1 MRNLENLNF
10 PKGGLAPFSPK
21 EAPVSNKLTRLFK
34 EPLLQFLIIGAAI
47 YGTYALFTS
56 PEDDYRDNTI
66 LVDSNRIDAM
76 ISEWESRWNRPPTR
90 QEIEGLIQAYIKE
103 DVLYRQAVAM
113 GLNEDDPITRRRMA
127 QKLEFLTSD
136 LASFQQPDEGE
147 LKQFFEENQEAYRDP
162 DLATFTQIF
171 VDPDARGEA
180 TLVDAAE
187 ILEQVTAAGEPT
199 EETTQLGDRFMLQNY
214 FASVTEL
221 DIRRQMGSGFA
232 EQVMKLQPGQ
242 WHGPVLSGYGVHLV
256 YIHEFFT
263 APPPDFEAVQ
273 ARVLE
278 DWHVLKREEFNTE
291 FLASLK
297 DRYEIIVDE
306 LPADRLLD
314 AQIEGAEDEATADG
328 VANQADNS

>member
-1 MRNLENLNF
+1 
-10 PKGGLAPFSPK
+10 
-21 EAPVSNKLTRLFK
+21 VSNRLTRLFK

-47 YGTYALFTS
+47 YGTYALFAA
-56 PEDDYRDNTI
+56 PEDDYRDTVV
-66 LVDSNRIDAM
+66 LVDSNRINAM

-136 LASFQQPDEGE
+136 LAQLQQPAEGE
-147 LKQFFEENQEAYRDP
+147 LEQFFEENRESYRDP
-162 DLATFTQIF
+162 DLISFTQIF
-171 VDPDARGEA
+171 VDPDARGDA
-180 TLVDAAE
+180 TLEDAAE
-187 ILEQVTAAGEPT
+187 ILAQLVAAGEPT

-214 FASVTEL
+214 FASATEM
-221 DIRRQMGSGFA
+221 DVRRQLGSGFS
-232 EQVMKLQPGQ
+232 EQVMKLEPGQ

-256 YIHEFFT
+256 YVYSFLPAPLAEF
-263 APPPDFEAVQ
+263 EVVQ

-278 DWHVLKREEFNTE
+278 DWHTLKREEFNE
-291 FLASLK
+291 QFLESLK
-297 DRYEIIVDE
+297 SRYEIIVEE

-314 AQIEGAEDEATADG
+314 TQIEAAREGERNDDAAAIDPTDEADG
-328 VANQADNS
+328 TS